1 MLIEN
6 SIFLDIDCIFIGKTQ
21 PILQRNLLVANITSP
36 LPQKSWCICTGCSI
50 VVTAHFKHMREC

>member
-36 LPQKSWCICTGCSI
+36 LPQKS
-50 VVTAHFKHMREC
+50 